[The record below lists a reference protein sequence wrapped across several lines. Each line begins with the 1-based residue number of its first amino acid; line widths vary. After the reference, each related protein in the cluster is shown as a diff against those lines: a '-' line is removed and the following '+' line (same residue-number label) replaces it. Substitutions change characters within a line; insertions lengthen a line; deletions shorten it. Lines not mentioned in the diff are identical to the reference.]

1 MPSMI
6 RNSRSQNLDLC
17 RQHVAGPAFGL
28 DALRLTWIDRKLAS
42 QPENL
47 DIDAAV
53 EHFLVV
59 QPAGGTQL
67 LSPGLKSPLTNRKF
81 KLTITGMDGSRAHR

>member
-1 MPSMI
+1 
-6 RNSRSQNLDLC
+6 
-17 RQHVAGPAFGL
+17 
-28 DALRLTWIDRKLAS
+28 
-42 QPENL
+42 
-47 DIDAAV
+47 
-53 EHFLVV
+53 V